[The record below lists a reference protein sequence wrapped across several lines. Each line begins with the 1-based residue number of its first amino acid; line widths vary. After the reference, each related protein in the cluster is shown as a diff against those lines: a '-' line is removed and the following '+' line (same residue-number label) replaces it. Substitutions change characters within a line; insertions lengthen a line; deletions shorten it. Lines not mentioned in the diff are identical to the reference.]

1 MFTWPTCSLGGDC
14 GCVDSQ
20 SKLPDTGRVSALIS
34 VSISSLAEWE
44 SLLSSIPSGKAWTDK
59 RNDIF
64 ELFHTSPEERS
75 GKHISLTLLT
85 ISGLFCDIVGLIV
98 LLFLLPSCSMSCHQ
112 FNATISGTLHGF
124 LLVIRQYPFLVVLN

>member
-1 MFTWPTCSLGGDC
+1 MGVTTELHSF
-14 GCVDSQ
+14 
-20 SKLPDTGRVSALIS
+20 RES
-34 VSISSLAEWE
+34 V
-44 SLLSSIPSGKAWTDK
+44 TDK